1 MITLLT
7 GENSFEISEALR
19 SLVSA
24 FDGRAEK
31 IDGTTLELRDLPDL
45 LMGSTLFAEKR
56 LVIIRDLSQNS
67 AVWDKLPEWLP
78 RLSDDIHLV
87 LVDEKPDKR
96 KVAYKEL
103 KKIAD
108 VKEFVAWG
116 DRDRSLAESWVE
128 KRAASLEIP
137 LDKKLVHQVVER
149 VGLDQWQLA
158 QALEKLSL
166 LDGITPESITA
177 TIDANPSENV
187 FQLFELALEG
197 QSKDVHAMIRTLE
210 LTEEPYKLFALLS
223 SQAFQLAAVANVQ
236 AGDSA
241 SKDFAIHPYVA
252 SKLERHAKKLGKQG
266 ALRILK
272 SFAKADADLLR
283 RPSWGLHNKKRP
295 LDAAVFD
302 SL

>member
-7 GENSFEISEALR
+7 GDNSFEISEALR
-19 SLVSA
+19 SLVTA

-31 IDGTTLELRDLPDL
+31 IDGATLELRDLPDL

-108 VKEFVAWG
+108 VKEFLAWG
-116 DRDRSLAESWVE
+116 DRDRSLAENWVE
-128 KRAASLEIP
+128 KRAKSLNIT
-137 LDKKLVHQVVER
+137 LDKKLAHQIVER

-166 LDGITPESITA
+166 LDEITPETVTA
-177 TIDANPSENV
+177 TIDASPSENV
-187 FQLFELALEG
+187 FQLFETALEG
-197 QSKDVHAMIRTLE
+197 RTREVHDMIRTLE

-223 SQAFQLAAVANVQ
+223 SQAFQLAAVANAQ
-236 AGDSA
+236 ESDNP

-252 SKLERHAKKLGKQG
+252 SKLSRHAKKIGKSG
-266 ALRILK
+266 TMKILK
-272 SFAKADADLLR
+272 SFAKADADLKMSRGEPWLQIEQT
-283 RPSWGLHNKKRP
+283 L
-295 LDAAVFD
+295 LTIAQ
-302 SL
+302 

>member
-7 GENSFEISEALR
+7 GDNSFEISEALR

-31 IDGTTLELRDLPDL
+31 IDGTSLELKNLPDL

-67 AVWDKLPEWLP
+67 GVWDKLPEWLS

-103 KKIAD
+103 KKIAE

-116 DRDRSLAESWVE
+116 DRDRSLAENWVE
-128 KRAASLEIP
+128 KRAKSLNIT
-137 LDKKLVHQVVER
+137 LDKKLAHQIVER

-166 LDGITPESITA
+166 LDEITTEAINA
-177 TIDANPSENV
+177 TIDASPSENV
-187 FQLFELALEG
+187 FQLFETALEG
-197 QSKDVHAMIRTLE
+197 RTKDVQDMIRTLE

-223 SQAFQLAAVANVQ
+223 SQAFQLAAVANAQ
-236 AGDSA
+236 AGDNA

-252 SKLERHAKKLGKQG
+252 SKLERHAKKVGKSG
-266 ALRILK
+266 ALKILK
-272 SFAKADADLLR
+272 AFAKADADLKLSRGEPWVQIEQTLLR
-283 RPSWGLHNKKRP
+283 I
-295 LDAAVFD
+295 AQ
-302 SL
+302 

>member
-7 GENSFEISEALR
+7 GDNSFEISEALR
-19 SLVSA
+19 TLVSS

-31 IDGTTLELRDLPDL
+31 IDGATLELRDLPDL

-67 AVWDKLPEWLP
+67 TVWDKLPEWLP

-96 KVAYKEL
+96 KVAYKVL
-103 KKIAD
+103 KKMAD
-108 VKEFVAWG
+108 VKEFTTWG

-128 KRAASLEIP
+128 KRAKSLEIP
-137 LDKKLVHQVVER
+137 LDKKFAHQIVER

-166 LDGITPESITA
+166 LDEITPESITA

-197 QSKDVHAMIRTLE
+197 RSKDVHAMIRTLE
-210 LTEEPYKLFALLS
+210 LTEEPYKLFALLT
-223 SQAFQLAAVANVQ
+223 SQAFQLAAVANAQ

-272 SFAKADADLLR
+272 SFAKADADLKISRGEPWLVIEKTLL
-283 RPSWGLHNKKRP
+283 GI
-295 LDAAVFD
+295 A
-302 SL
+302 

>member
-7 GENSFEISEALR
+7 GENSFEISDALR
-19 SLVSA
+19 TLVSA

-103 KKIAD
+103 KKMAD
-108 VKEFVAWG
+108 VKEFMAWG

-128 KRAASLEIP
+128 KRAKSLEIP
-137 LDKKLVHQVVER
+137 LDKKFAHQIVER

-166 LDGITPESITA
+166 LDEITPELITA

-197 QSKDVHAMIRTLE
+197 RSEDVHAMIRTLE

-223 SQAFQLAAVANVQ
+223 SQAFQLAAVANTQ
-236 AGDSA
+236 GGDSA

-266 ALRILK
+266 TLRILK
-272 SFAKADADLLR
+272 SFAKADADLKISRGEPWLVIEKTLLTL
-283 RPSWGLHNKKRP
+283 S
-295 LDAAVFD
+295 
-302 SL
+302 